1 MNSKFIRDFY
11 NIKDIPALFENKIT
25 VDDVLY
31 FAAQD
36 EIELC
41 KFIKKEC
48 DIFCSNLTTKLKDW
62 IEDPSYDSAHLK
74 LGSSEI
80 QKSLKAFRFNICGNE
95 YKKSIEGLYL
105 NIGSHVKFPVIA
117 GDIWSLH
124 AYDIGRL
131 IKYDSDSNGFTIPA
145 SLLKPSDYDEN
156 LQDSLGGTWILQ
168 DDSNISINRNN
179 LIITKKQIN
188 KLNSLINSS
197 TEPAINKKVERHA
210 SGREIILAAVVT
222 ELFRVWKENNN
233 SSEDKAS
240 ANKLAKLIND
250 NGVWYGLGEPDDDLT
265 ESIRK
270 VILDAI
276 RKPEERRSIGS
287 YYRQVKHKKG
297 K

>member
-41 KFIKKEC
+41 KFIKIEC
-48 DIFCSNLTTKLKDW
+48 DIFCSNLTPKLKEW

-80 QKSLKAFRFNICGNE
+80 QKSLKEFRFNICGNE

-117 GDIWSLH
+117 GDIWSFH

-156 LQDSLGGTWILQ
+156 LQDSFGGTWILQ

-222 ELFRVWKENNN
+222 ELFRVWKANNN

-250 NGVWYGLGEPDDDLT
+250 NGVYYGLGEPDDDLT

>member
-1 MNSKFIRDFY
+1 MTSKFIRDFY
-11 NIKDIPALFENKIT
+11 NIKDIPSLFENKIT

-41 KFIKKEC
+41 KFIKIEC
-48 DIFCSNLTTKLKDW
+48 DIFCSNLTPKLKDW

-105 NIGSHVKFPVIA
+105 NIGCHVKFPVIA
-117 GDIWSLH
+117 GNIWSLH

-197 TEPAINKKVERHA
+197 IEPAINKKVERYA

-222 ELFRVWKENNN
+222 ELFRAWKANDNP
-233 SSEDKAS
+233 SEDKAS

-276 RKPEERRSIGS
+276 RKPEERQSIGK

>member
-41 KFIKKEC
+41 KFIKIEC

-62 IEDPSYDSAHLK
+62 IEDPGYDSAHLK
-74 LGSSEI
+74 LGNSEI
-80 QKSLKAFRFNICGNE
+80 QKSLKAFRLNICGNE

-188 KLNSLINSS
+188 KLNSLINNS

-222 ELFRVWKENNN
+222 ELFRVWKANDN

-276 RKPEERRSIGS
+276 RKPEERQSIGK

>member
-1 MNSKFIRDFY
+1 MTTKFIRDFY

-41 KFIKKEC
+41 KFINIEC
-48 DIFCSNLTTKLKDW
+48 DIFCSNLTPELKDW
-62 IEDPSYDSAHLK
+62 IEDTSFDSAHLK
-74 LGSSEI
+74 LGSSTI
-80 QKSLKAFRFNICGNE
+80 QKSLKTFRFNISGNE

-117 GDIWSLH
+117 NDIWSLH

-131 IKYDSDSNGFTIPA
+131 IKYDSHSNGFTIPA

-168 DDSNISINRNN
+168 DDSSIAIKRNN
-179 LIITKKQIN
+179 LIITRKQLD
-188 KLNSLINSS
+188 KLSILISNT

-210 SGREIILAAVVT
+210 SGREVILAAVVT
-222 ELFRVWKENNN
+222 ELFRAWEANDD
-233 SSEDKAS
+233 SGEDKAS
-240 ANKLAKLIND
+240 AKKLAKLIND
-250 NGVWYGLGEPDDDLT
+250 KGVWYGLGEPDDDLT

-276 RKPEERRSIGS
+276 RAPDKRQSIGK
-287 YYRQVKHKKG
+287 YYRQVKQNKG